1 MSTILIGFIILLLV
15 FFGMS
20 MGVIFGKKPIA
31 GSCGGKANCEICN

>member
-20 MGVIFGKKPIA
+20 IGVILGKKPIA